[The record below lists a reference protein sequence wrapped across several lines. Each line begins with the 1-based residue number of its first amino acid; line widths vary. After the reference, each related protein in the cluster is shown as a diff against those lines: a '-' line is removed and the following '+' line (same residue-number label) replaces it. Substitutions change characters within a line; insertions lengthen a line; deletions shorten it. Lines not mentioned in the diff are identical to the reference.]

1 MFFIYLFV
9 YLIVWMYKYFDVF
22 WYFVETCGKLCFK
35 QTANGHQVSKLWNK
49 TFFSDL
55 PHFPQNF
62 LQIIFTSIYI
72 FHLHITLINVS
83 PQTLFCFSLTLI
95 FFNFNLG
102 NVSTVSGYVTTV
114 SSLKQSKAKKN
125 LKKQQCYQPKK

>member
-9 YLIVWMYKYFDVF
+9 YLIFWTYKYFNVF
-22 WYFVETCGKLCFK
+22 WYFVETCRKLCFK
-35 QTANGHQVSKLWNK
+35 QTANGHQVFKIWNK
-49 TFFSDL
+49 TFFNDL

-83 PQTLFCFSLTLI
+83 PQALFCFSLTLI
-95 FFNFNLG
+95 FLNLG
-102 NVSTVSGYVTTV
+102 NISTVPGYVTTV
-114 SSLKQSKAKKN
+114 SPLKQSEARKN
-125 LKKQQCYQPKK
+125 LKNQQYYQLKK